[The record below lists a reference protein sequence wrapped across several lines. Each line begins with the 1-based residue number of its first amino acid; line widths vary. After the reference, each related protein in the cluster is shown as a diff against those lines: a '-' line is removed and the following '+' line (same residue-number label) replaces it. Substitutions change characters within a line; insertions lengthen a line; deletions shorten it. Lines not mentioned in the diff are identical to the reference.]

1 MALAPAL
8 IKRHH
13 RPLLGSLTALLL
25 PSLTPML
32 TSLHADDGAG
42 LFPTPAGLP
51 GCAHGPYR
59 GFGYEWENNDLGM
72 DHSVP
77 SPWTPVRV
85 EGTEVSV
92 WGRKFD
98 YRNGRPWP
106 DGIGSAGS
114 ELLARPIAIHLKTD
128 SGVVTWDGAAR
139 LGCHADDAAHIR
151 WQGSEAGL
159 AIEVIASLE
168 FDGFLRTDIRL
179 KPVADRASIRELVVD
194 IPFSSE
200 IASFYNRGFS
210 YDFVE
215 QKRSPSWRAELGETA
230 GRITGDRREPFVFH
244 YWIGNERC
252 GAEISIPS
260 NYEWSTAK
268 DGAALE
274 VLRGKEAVTLRLN
287 MVTAP
292 REIAGETT
300 FSFALLPTPI
310 KPIGV
315 KDHRRIALLPST
327 VTDTSARG
335 LNPSLWRFYPILFH
349 GTLSFETWGL
359 PQPARDPAGRAD
371 FDAKIAAA
379 AKIGLNVIPYSA
391 ACLMST
397 NAPGFE
403 KYRSYWVTNDEQA
416 KRGMRDNV
424 QVSLYAKSIR
434 DFLVYRHVQAAR
446 SFPFYKGLY
455 FDVADVSDNV
465 VNANANAHDM
475 RRRPDAQFKPVYEI
489 RDFYKRIYKAVK
501 AARPDYLIT
510 MHQAK
515 MQDVFAAFVDVM
527 LTGEGLNATF
537 FERGKAMAAEHQLP
551 DGHPTYMPDYAMF
564 SEGFWRSVYVPKGYI
579 NVFLPQ
585 VTKTF
590 PTNAKGYEN
599 RERDWRRWFAA
610 HPDFVTRH
618 SREMLSRTLVLDLY
632 SRRERC
638 DPAIWTAIMR
648 GFEELGGLAGELKH
662 IPYWE
667 ATSFAKAESDALLFT
682 AYVRPEAKRAI
693 VICANWHGQ
702 PARGPVTL
710 DAATLG
716 LANTGTRKIIDLESK
731 VPLPCS
737 GATTE
742 IAVPAND
749 FRMLLFE

>member
-1 MALAPAL
+1 MAFAPAPVE
-8 IKRHH
+8 RHH
-13 RPLLGSLTALLL
+13 RLLLGSLAALLL
-25 PSLTPML
+25 PSLNPVP

-42 LFPTPAGLP
+42 LFPTPAGSP

-77 SPWTPVRV
+77 EPWTAVAV
-85 EGTEVSV
+85 AGKAVSV
-92 WGRKFD
+92 WGKTFD
-98 YRNGRPWP
+98 FRSGRPWP
-106 DGIGSAGS
+106 DGIRSAGL
-114 ELLARPIAIHLKTD
+114 ELLARPIAVRLKTD
-128 SGVVTWDGAAR
+128 SGPVAWDGAAQ
-139 LGCHADDAAHIR
+139 LGRDADDAAHIR
-151 WQGSEAGL
+151 WKGSEAGL
-159 AIEVIASLE
+159 AIEVAASVE

-179 KPVADRASIRELVVD
+179 RPVAGPASIRELVVD
-194 IPFSSE
+194 IPFSGA
-200 IASFYNRGFS
+200 IATYYNRGFS
-210 YDFVE
+210 YDFVQ
-215 QKRSPSWRAELGETA
+215 QKKSPSWRAELGETA
-230 GRITGDRREPFVFH
+230 GRIAGNRREPFVFH
-244 YWIGNERC
+244 YWIGNEHC

-260 NYEWSTAK
+260 NYEWSTSK

-274 VLRGKEAVTLRLN
+274 VLAGKDATTLRLN
-287 MVTAP
+287 MVAVP

-310 KPIGV
+310 KPVAV
-315 KDHRRIALLPST
+315 KDYRRIALLPST
-327 VTDTSARG
+327 VSDTSARG
-335 LNPSLWRFYPILFH
+335 LNPSLWRFYPIVFH

-359 PQPARDPAGRAD
+359 PQPARDPARRAD
-371 FDAKIAAA
+371 FDAKIATAEEN
-379 AKIGLNVIPYSA
+379 GLNVIPYSA

-403 KYRSYWVTNDEQA
+403 KYRRYWVTNDEQA

-434 DFLVYRHVQAAR
+434 DFLVYQHVQAAR

-455 FDVADVSDNV
+455 FDVADISDNV
-465 VNANANAHDM
+465 VNASANAHDM
-475 RRRPDAQFKPVYEI
+475 RLRPDAQFKPVYEM

-527 LTGEGLNATF
+527 LTGEGMNASF

-551 DGHPTYMPDYAMF
+551 DGHPTYMPDYTIF
-564 SEGFWRSVYVPKGYI
+564 PEGFWKSVYVPKGYI

-599 RERDWRRWFAA
+599 REREWKRWFAA

-618 SREMLSRTLVLDLY
+618 SREMLSRALLLDLY

-648 GFEELGGLAGELKH
+648 GFEELGGLGGELKH

-667 ATSFAKAESDALLFT
+667 AASFAKAESDALLFT
-682 AYVRPEAKRAI
+682 AYARPEAKRAV
-693 VICANWHGQ
+693 VIAANWTVQ
-702 PARGPVTL
+702 PARGQVML
-710 DAATLG
+710 DGATLG
-716 LANTGTRKIIDLESK
+716 LANTGARKVIDLESK
-731 VPLPCS
+731 APLRFS
-737 GATTE
+737 GATIE
-742 IAVPAND
+742 VAVPAND
-749 FRMLLFE
+749 FRMLLVE